1 MFEEGDIDSFEE
13 VKDLV
18 RYRCRDNART
28 PMQWTDGEHAGFT
41 DGEPWIP
48 VNPNHTEINVEAARA
63 DEDSVWQYYR
73 RLIELREQHDVM
85 VYGEYDLLL
94 PDHERLWVYTRTLDD
109 TRWLVVLNVADE
121 RTAVPLG
128 ESWFDPADAEAELL
142 LGNYADREAGA
153 DADLAS
159 LTMRPWE
166 ARVFQLR

>member
-1 MFEEGDIDSFEE
+1 
-13 VKDLV
+13 
-18 RYRCRDNART
+18 
-28 PMQWTDGEHAGFT
+28 
-41 DGEPWIP
+41 
-48 VNPNHTEINVEAARA
+48 
-63 DEDSVWQYYR
+63 
-73 RLIELREQHDVM
+73 M
-85 VYGEYDLLL
+85 VYGEYNLLL
-94 PDHERLWVYTRTLDD
+94 LDHERLWAYTRTLDD